1 MLFVNHY
8 EQVPYKVLNL
18 LGTKINDGGR
28 VTDDK
33 HELLISTIL
42 QTFICPES
50 VETGYKF
57 SSSGL
62 HYAPATETMEE
73 FIAYSTGSTFA
84 HMSECEEPAF
94 SSLAPQN
101 SKLLT

>member
-33 HELLISTIL
+33 HELLISMIL

-50 VETGYKF
+50 VEKKDGYKF
-57 SSSGL
+57 SSRGL

-73 FIAYSTGSTFA
+73 YIAYITGSTFA
-84 HMSECEEPAF
+84 HMSECEETCFFELSTPE
-94 SSLAPQN
+94 L
-101 SKLLT
+101 